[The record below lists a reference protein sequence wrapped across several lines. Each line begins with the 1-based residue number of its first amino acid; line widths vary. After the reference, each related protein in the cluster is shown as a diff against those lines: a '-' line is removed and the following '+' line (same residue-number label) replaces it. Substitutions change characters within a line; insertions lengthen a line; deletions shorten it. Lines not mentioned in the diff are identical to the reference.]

1 MIGHLRGR
9 LLSQDPDRVVVE
21 TGAGLGYEVLVA
33 PRVLTELPPIGVEVA
48 LHVHTQVAET
58 AITLYGFLRDEDKRL
73 FRAVQTVS
81 GIGPKLAL
89 AIVGTTEPRALAEA
103 VAREDIAGLIKI
115 PGLGKKTAARL
126 CIDLKDKLDR
136 FLVPEGL
143 GSTAVLASS
152 SERTFGPTSVNLIVT
167 LRLLHSDIH
176 IDDRNLINSIRIS
189 GFRRRLRARRCCAG
203 APSPRRCSRRSLPVL
218 RCFGS

>member
-152 SERTFGPTSVNLIVT
+152 SEPQALEDSRAALAALGYNAREIKKALAAASP
-167 LRLLHSDIH
+167 SD
-176 IDDRNLINSIRIS
+176 DDTVQSI
-189 GFRRRLRARRCCAG
+189 LKRALKALS
-203 APSPRRCSRRSLPVL
+203 PS
-218 RCFGS
+218 